1 MLKTKLL
8 PFQLK
13 AVEKL
18 SKIKVGALYMEMGLG
33 KTRTTLELIQIR
45 LDKSKINKV
54 VWFCPCSTKRNL
66 EEQIKL
72 HSNLLEHIEIIGIE
86 SISMSDNIYVQAYNI
101 VSNNNCMLV
110 VDESNLVK
118 NHQALRSKRMI
129 ELAKFC
135 KYKIILNGTP
145 VTKNEADLFNQWYIL
160 DWRILGYLS
169 YYSFSANH
177 LVFDEKTKRITRVLN
192 PEFLTNKIAPY
203 CYQAKKEDVIELP
216 SKINKSFYFDLTT
229 VQLEHYKKIKKQIL
243 EKLEDNKNST
253 LEWIYKLFTSLQLI
267 LSGRKITSLYPLKHE
282 NFFNNVY
289 ENPRIQSLLSIIDE
303 IPDDRKIVLWCKYTE
318 EIVEISHILN
328 EKYGDNVSLLY
339 GELSQKKRNEEIEK
353 FKSSNRFLLGNKNSG
368 GYGLNLQF
376 ADYMIFYSNDW
387 DWGTRTQAEDRI
399 HRIGQTN
406 NVTYIDILATDTL
419 DYRIA
424 ANLVRKENLS
434 NTLKKLI
441 DKKKDTH
448 FLSKWID
455 SKEEKVKVQIDRKK
469 IKKYLNNNVLD
480 EAKKR
485 ISFIFDEFEH
495 ICMSFSGGKDSGVCL
510 NLMIDEARKRG
521 RKFGVMHIDVEAEYQ
536 FTSDFIK
543 RMIENNR
550 DVVIPYWICL
560 PMESPNSLSYLD
572 PTWVWW
578 DKEKEPIWVREM
590 PKMDY
595 IINEDNNPI
604 DFYTPK
610 MPFEE
615 FIKHFGTWYGKGEK
629 TAIIVGIRTQESLN
643 RFRAICNSKIH
654 YKDKKYSTNVEN
666 EVYNFYPIYD
676 WQVQDIWTYNGKFG
690 KDYNK
695 LYDLFYKAGVP
706 ISKMRVDE
714 PFGNES
720 KAGLSLFKVIEPHTW
735 SKVVNRV
742 SGANFGNIYHET
754 KIMKANYTLPKN
766 HTWKSFTKFLLSTL
780 PGPTRAHYLE
790 KFIKFIK
797 YWNKKGSP
805 VSDEM
810 IAELKEKFSSYINVT
825 GEYSNRGL
833 KNKIVVKFRKLPDEI
848 PKLDSKKDFP
858 SWRRLALC
866 LIKNDYVCKT
876 LSFQATKDLV
886 TREGRLIEK
895 YKSL

>member
-1 MLKTKLL
+1 MLKTELL
-8 PFQLK
+8 DFQKK
-13 AVEKL
+13 AIEKL

-33 KTRTTLELIQIR
+33 KTRTTLELIQMR
-45 LDKSKINKV
+45 LDKGRINKV
-54 VWFCPCSTKRNL
+54 IWFCPCSTKKNL

-72 HSNLLEHIEIIGIE
+72 HSDLFSKIGIFGIE
-86 SISMSDNIYVQAYNI
+86 SISMSDNIYLQAYNF
-101 VSNNNCMLV
+101 VQNKDCMLV

-118 NHQALRSKRMI
+118 NYKALRSQRIVKI
-129 ELAKFC
+129 SSFC

-145 VTKNEADLFNQWYIL
+145 VTRNEADLFNQWYIL

-177 LVFDEKTKRITRVLN
+177 LVYDEKTKRITRVLN
-192 PEFLTNKIAPY
+192 TDYLTNRIAPY
-203 CYQAKKEDVIELP
+203 TYQARKEDVLKLP
-216 SKINKSFYFDLTT
+216 NKIQESFYYEL
-229 VQLEHYKKIKKQIL
+229 LEEQRVHYDIIKDSIL
-243 EKLEDNKNST
+243 YNMELSDDYYF
-253 LEWIYKLFTSLQLI
+253 LEWLYRLFTALQLI
-267 LSGRKITSLYPLKHE
+267 LSGRKITCLKPLRHI
-282 NFFNNVY
+282 NFFKNVC
-289 ENPRIQSLLSIIDE
+289 ENPRIKSLLSILENIS
-303 IPDDRKIVLWCKYTE
+303 DDRKVIIWCKYTE
-318 EIVEISHILN
+318 EIKEVEFVLK
-328 EKYGDNVSLLY
+328 EKYGDTVSLLY
-339 GELSQKKRNEEIEK
+339 GELSQKRRNKEIEN
-353 FKSSNRFLLGNKNSG
+353 FKTVNRFLVGNKNSG

-387 DWGTRTQAEDRI
+387 DFGTRIQAEDRI
-399 HRIGQTN
+399 HRIGQKNST
-406 NVTYIDILATDTL
+406 TYVDILAVDTL
-419 DYRIA
+419 DYRIS
-424 ANLVRKENLS
+424 ANLRSKEDLAESLKNL
-434 NTLKKLI
+434 I
-441 DKKKDTH
+441 EKKKDTH

-455 SKEEKVKVQIDRKK
+455 GKEEKVDIDRKK
-469 IKKYLNNNVLD
+469 LKRNLDKNVL
-480 EAKKR
+480 EAAQER
-485 ISFIFDEFEH
+485 ISYIFDEFEN

-536 FTSDFIK
+536 FTSEFIK

-550 DVVIPYWICL
+550 DVIIPYWICL
-560 PMESPNSLSYLD
+560 PMESPNSLSYLN
-572 PTWVWW
+572 PTWIWW
-578 DKEKEPIWVREM
+578 DKDKEPIWVREM

-595 IINEDNNPI
+595 VINENNNSI

-643 RFRAICNSKIH
+643 RFRAICNNKYN
-654 YKDKKYSTNVEN
+654 YKGKKYSTSLEGD
-666 EVYNFYPIYD
+666 VYNFYPIYD
-676 WQVQDIWTYNGKFG
+676 WQVQDIWTYNGKFH

-720 KAGLSLFKVIEPHTW
+720 KAGLSLFKVIEPYTW

-742 SGANFGNIYHET
+742 SGANFGNIYHGT
-754 KIMKANYTLPKN
+754 KIMKSNYTLPKN

-790 KFIKFIK
+790 KFIKFIR
-797 YWNKKGSP
+797 YWNKKGCP
-805 VSDEM
+805 VTDEM
-810 IAELKEKFSSYINVT
+810 ITELKEKFSDYIEIT
-825 GEYSNRGL
+825 GEISNRGS
-833 KNKIVVKFRKLPDEI
+833 KDKVVVKFKKLPDEI

-858 SWRRLALC
+858 SWRRLAMV
-866 LIKNDYVCKT
+866 LIKNDYVCKS

-886 TREGRLIEK
+886 TREGKLMEK
-895 YKSL
+895 YRNL